1 MNIRSLMTMRLS
13 LSLGA
18 AMAVASVLVTHRGA
32 PAESVEGPGVVF
44 VYFPSLCAAPGD
56 SRDCHEMPRPVRP
69 AFDSMAACSAYA
81 DVELRKANDPKQM
94 ASCMKQR
101 EA

>member
-1 MNIRSLMTMRLS
+1 MRTKHRIS
-13 LSLGA
+13 ARFCLSLGA
-18 AMAVASVLVTHRGA
+18 ALAVAIMLVVNRGQ
-32 PAESVEGPGVVF
+32 PVTNLEGPGIVF

-56 SRDCHEMPRPVRP
+56 SRDCHEIPRDARP

-81 DVELRKANDPKQM
+81 DVRLREENNPSLM

-101 EA
+101 ET